1 MLKGEFEVQHMAPP
15 VLQRRGD
22 RFYVTS
28 DGHHRSMVAKAIGL
42 DELYVEY
49 EVVPPNL
56 ILRPNR

>member
-1 MLKGEFEVQHMAPP
+1 MLKGEFEVQHMASP

-28 DGHHRSMVAKAIGL
+28 DGRHRSMVARAIGL

-49 EVVPPNL
+49 GIVPLEL
-56 ILRPNR
+56 IVRPNR